1 MENIDRI
8 DLAKAR
14 FFDALTIMARKK
26 AEYSECNSKC
36 VVGHIQVEIRK
47 VELSK
52 VEADV
57 RAAKT
62 ISREQVTHGCNFS
75 TALRNPRHL

>member
-1 MENIDRI
+1 MANIDRVA
-8 DLAKAR
+8 LAKAR
-14 FFDALTIMARKK
+14 FFDALTNMARKK

-47 VELSK
+47 LELSK
-52 VEADV
+52 AEADV

-62 ISREQVTHGCNFS
+62 ISREQVTRDRNFS
-75 TALRNPRHL
+75 TF